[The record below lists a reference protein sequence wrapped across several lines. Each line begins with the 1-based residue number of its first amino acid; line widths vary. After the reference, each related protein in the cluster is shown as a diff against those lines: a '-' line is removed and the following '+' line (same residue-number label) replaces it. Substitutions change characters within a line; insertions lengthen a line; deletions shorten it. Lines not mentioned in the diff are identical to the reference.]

1 MTVSHVPD
9 APIRPVVHQLRGRDP
24 AEPTVAG
31 HGRTPRR
38 PTAVTRHIART
49 IMAAEPQLSR
59 TELANRLGV
68 STRRLREV
76 LAA

>member
-1 MTVSHVPD
+1 MAH
-9 APIRPVVHQLRGRDP
+9 
-24 AEPTVAG
+24 
-31 HGRTPRR
+31 
-38 PTAVTRHIART
+38 T

-68 STRRLREV
+68 STRRQREV